1 MELTWLAII
10 ASLCM
15 GIGAV
20 LVFVFA
26 VKKDY
31 FRNLEDAKYQVFWSD
46 VEELVDS
53 PSKKPGE
60 QEQKNKEQKDE
71 DSDEARN

>member
-20 LVFVFA
+20 LIFVFA
-26 VKKDY
+26 VKRNY
-31 FRNLEDAKYQVFWSD
+31 FNHLEDAKYQMFWSD
-46 VEELVDS
+46 VEDLVES
-53 PSKKPGE
+53 PRHDQE
-60 QEQKNKEQKDE
+60 QEEEEDE
-71 DSDEARN
+71 DRNESRD

>member
-46 VEELVDS
+46 LEELVDS
-53 PSKKPGE
+53 PKKKGEPG
-60 QEQKNKEQKDE
+60 QKDKEERDE
-71 DSDEARN
+71 DSDETGD

>member
-1 MELTWLAII
+1 MEFTWIAII

-26 VKKDY
+26 VKKSY
-31 FRNLEDAKYQVFWSD
+31 FKNLEDAKYQVFWSD

-53 PSKKPGE
+53 PPQEQNDDENSGKPGC
-60 QEQKNKEQKDE
+60 
-71 DSDEARN
+71 